1 VLLLLQL
8 CECYYYNY
16 FLMFIYIP
24 VLSFINSLL
33 CQVTAGNDISQVT
46 YFGVDRGVR
55 TILGQDGWVRV
66 RVKTAGLGLGSRQL
80 G

>member
-1 VLLLLQL
+1 
-8 CECYYYNY
+8 
-16 FLMFIYIP
+16 MFIYIP

-55 TILGQDGWVRV
+55 TILGQDSWVRV
-66 RVKTAGLGLGSRQL
+66 RVKTAGSGFTRI
-80 G
+80 